1 MRTRSENTDKPV
13 KYHKVVHGR
22 MKDSFT
28 SMYQTILSII
38 QGVALADLATS
49 VIAKYSQF
57 TIVHWL
63 MVLTTFFLII
73 VIFNVYSIQSA
84 VWDWIP
90 DIRDESIPFIFGAIE
105 LFLNHM
111 ISLSMSLWFLGL
123 AGISA
128 LGAVG
133 TIHMVWRASEESENA
148 ELLRLLKDHHSLFVL
163 YYVVAAAIAL
173 LFAYVCYAMNLQASN
188 EVQGMRGLLTVG
200 LVLLIA
206 IGLDGSAYV
215 SNSYW
220 RKAVIY
226 ARTGRVPN
234 VHREKKHSFTK

>member
-1 MRTRSENTDKPV
+1 
-13 KYHKVVHGR
+13 

-49 VIAKYSQF
+49 VVAKYPQF

-63 MVLTTFFLII
+63 MVLTTFFMFI

-90 DIRDESIPFIFGAIE
+90 DIRDESIPFVFGAIE
-105 LFLNHM
+105 LFLNHT

-133 TIHMVWRASEESENA
+133 TVHLVWRAHEESENA
-148 ELLRLLKDHHSLFVL
+148 ELLGLLKHHHRLFIL
-163 YYVVAAAIAL
+163 YYIGAAAIAL
-173 LFAYVCYAMNLQASN
+173 LFAYICYAGDLQASAGIH
-188 EVQGMRGLLTVG
+188 GMRGILALS
-200 LVLLIA
+200 LVLFIA
-206 IGLDGSAYV
+206 IGLDGSALV
-215 SNSYW
+215 SNRYW
-220 RKAVIY
+220 RKAVTY

-234 VHREKKHSFTK
+234 WHEEKVA